1 MNCELLSIIKPSE
14 PLQCTRIERHSCY
27 SVVTGCVVRQHKLKA
42 ILEMAYQIFV
52 LQNSSE
58 DPASPP
64 SLDPGK
70 MGLCCCSCRNLAT
83 VGGRERPGDVSV
95 VLGYFP
101 PPILGA
107 RILTS
112 TGNPKNQK
120 CIGSIMAGSP
130 ERIGHI
136 EQRPNPTHVTLINP
150 EKSNKI

>member
-14 PLQCTRIERHSCY
+14 PLQCTRIEWHSCY

-52 LQNSSE
+52 LAQKTQLHLRLWIRVKWDYAAAVVVIWLPWE
-58 DPASPP
+58 EE
-64 SLDPGK
+64 K
-70 MGLCCCSCRNLAT
+70 GL
-83 VGGRERPGDVSV
+83 EMFSV

-112 TGNPKNQK
+112 TGNPKNQR

-130 ERIGHI
+130 ERVGHI
-136 EQRPNPTHVTLINP
+136 EQRPNPTHVTLIDP